1 MNMNNISSSVQT
13 LPTNGQKDFEQTNS
27 NVTKE
32 IYKEPNRFLEK
43 ETSSNQIQDKINELN
58 DVLAYEKTNLKFV
71 YHEDLHEYYVRV
83 VNPKTDEIVR
93 EIPPK
98 KILDIYAA
106 MKELVGIL
114 VDEKR

>member
-1 MNMNNISSSVQT
+1 MNNVTNNVQT
-13 LPTNGQKDFEQTNS
+13 VTVNGQPEFQKN
-27 NVTKE
+27 NNKMITKE
-32 IYKEPNRFLEK
+32 IYEEPNRFLKKENNTNRVQSKVEK
-43 ETSSNQIQDKINELN
+43 LNE
-58 DVLAYEKTNLKFV
+58 VLAYEKTNLKFV
-71 YHEDLHEYYVRV
+71 FHEELHEYYVTV
-83 VNPKTDEIVR
+83 VNPNTNEVVR